1 MPVEPV
7 PGDGVIT
14 LPREGEESMAA
25 DLADDLTGI
34 SLKEMNDIFDADAH
48 DVSAAEGSAHSILEH
63 TMTRKY
69 NEEDPIEAASVEM
82 ILNLDL
88 TK

>member
-1 MPVEPV
+1 MPDPV
-7 PGDGVIT
+7 PGDGVVT
-14 LPREGEESMAA
+14 LPNEGETKMPA

-48 DVSAAEGSAHSILEH
+48 DVSAAEGAAHSILEM
-63 TMTRKY
+63 TVTRKY
-69 NEEDPIEAASVEM
+69 NEEDPIEAAAVEM

-88 TK
+88 DK